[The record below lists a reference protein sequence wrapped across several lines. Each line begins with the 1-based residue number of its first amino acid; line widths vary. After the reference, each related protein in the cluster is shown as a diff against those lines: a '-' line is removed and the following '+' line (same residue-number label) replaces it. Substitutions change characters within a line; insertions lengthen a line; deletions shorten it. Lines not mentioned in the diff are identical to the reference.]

1 MRVNEHAPAHIWE
14 VCGQLGVGF
23 LQVPGL
29 ELRPSDSV
37 VTTLTYCF
45 VLFFKI
51 ESNSVTQDSLKFT
64 MLLLQSPECW
74 DFRHVLPFPIPL
86 PCC

>member
-1 MRVNEHAPAHIWE
+1 
-14 VCGQLGVGF
+14 
-23 LQVPGL
+23 
-29 ELRPSDSV
+29 
-37 VTTLTYCF
+37 
-45 VLFFKI
+45 
-51 ESNSVTQDSLKFT
+51 